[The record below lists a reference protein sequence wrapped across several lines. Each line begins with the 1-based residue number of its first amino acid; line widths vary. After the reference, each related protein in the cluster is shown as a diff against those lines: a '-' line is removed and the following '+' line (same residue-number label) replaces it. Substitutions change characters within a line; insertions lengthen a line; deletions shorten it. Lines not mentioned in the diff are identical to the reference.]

1 MRVKFYYIR
10 NKFVH
15 RKLCKFKCQRDTS
28 YDISMLFYQDGDTP
42 LIVATIKN
50 RVEAASLLLNMGAQE
65 SLADKVC

>member
-1 MRVKFYYIR
+1 
-10 NKFVH
+10 
-15 RKLCKFKCQRDTS
+15 
-28 YDISMLFYQDGDTP
+28 MLFYQDGDTP

>member
-1 MRVKFYYIR
+1 M
-10 NKFVH
+10 
-15 RKLCKFKCQRDTS
+15 FKCQRYTS